1 MTVMTSKMRVDL
13 VEPMVQ
19 NIEVI
24 LIILAVLLKKVVTA
38 KARLLRSQMMANLKK
53 AKIRRSL
60 LVEERKVLLGK
71 MVARRAKKEVALAQV
86 LLAKKRSLKKKIRL
100 TRLVEKLAKRRRRM
114 VAQVIAAIL
123 AQVHLT
129 ANLQRRWRPR
139 NLHLLRRRLLLL
151 LGNLVNL
158 PSPRSRVLRVVAA
171 QVVHPAPAQ
180 AALLRAVQV
189 LAVALRRR

>member
-1 MTVMTSKMRVDL
+1 
-13 VEPMVQ
+13 MVQ
-19 NIEVI
+19 NIEEI
-24 LIILAVLLKKVVTA
+24 PIILAVLLKKVVTA
-38 KARLLRSQMMANLKK
+38 KARLLQSQMMANLKK

-60 LVEERKVLLGK
+60 LVVERKVLLGK
-71 MVARRAKKEVALAQV
+71 MVARRAKEEVALAQV

-100 TRLVEKLAKRRRRM
+100 TRLVENLAKRRRRM

-189 LAVALRRR
+189 LAAALRRR